1 MKTSGRNFSRFTVSA
16 ARVASVLLAGGLLA
30 ACQQTSSVNKA
41 SRSIPSDTLALMER
55 KGTTKSSPIVIRAY
69 KKEAELEV
77 WKMKGDGEYVHIKTF
92 PMCRWSGQLGPKR
105 REGDR
110 QVPEGFYAITPGQMN
125 PNSQYHL
132 SFNVGYPNA
141 LDRVQGFTGGAIM
154 VHGACSSA
162 GCFSMTDQQIEEIY
176 AIAREA
182 FAGGQRQIQMQSYP
196 FRMTPEN
203 LAKHR
208 LDPNMAFWR
217 TLKEGSDRF
226 EVTKRE
232 PQVAYCGRRYVF
244 DATSAT
250 GESLS
255 PGAVCPPLRQDPQ
268 IAELVAEKARADDAK
283 VAELVKSGVQPVKM
297 VYHDGGQHPSMA
309 HVMEVSRPEALVEAP
324 RLIPLDPQGRPLPA
338 AVQVAAARQADVPAP
353 VTTAPARD
361 VVAPAPAAPAVPVTQ
376 AGGEASMVS
385 RLFSFTPSIPSL
397 FGSSEAA
404 KATQAA
410 APVPLPPPRPRALLD
425 AKPQASLITEPP
437 VRMVAPVPARRVAGA
452 APILGNGLS
461 QN

>member
-283 VAELVKSGVQPVKM
+283 VAELVSRGVQPVKM
-297 VYHDGGQHPSMA
+297 VYHDGGQHPCDGGQ
-309 HVMEVSRPEALVEAP
+309 PP
-324 RLIPLDPQGRPLPA
+324 RGSGRSAALDPTRSAGPSASGR
-338 AVQVAAARQADVPAP
+338 RSGCCR
-353 VTTAPARD
+353 TTGRCACPRHD
-361 VVAPAPAAPAVPVTQ
+361 
-376 AGGEASMVS
+376 
-385 RLFSFTPSIPSL
+385 
-397 FGSSEAA
+397 GS
-404 KATQAA
+404 
-410 APVPLPPPRPRALLD
+410 
-425 AKPQASLITEPP
+425 
-437 VRMVAPVPARRVAGA
+437 GA
-452 APILGNGLS
+452 
-461 QN
+461 